1 AAVSDFPVTK
11 AILTGAAQPGMTLGV
26 RKPSGEVSWAVFRAV
41 PTRDPTTHEITG
53 AVVTFLDITER
64 KRFEDKLRHTQ
75 KLESLGVLAGGI
87 AHDFNNLLVTILGN
101 ATFAKRLVG
110 LDDRLAPLLDEIEV
124 GARRA
129 AELTKQMLD
138 YSGQGKFKI
147 ETLELPTAVRE
158 MAKLLKALIPKQ
170 V

>member
-101 ATFAKRLVG
+101 ASFAKSIAG
-110 LDDRLAPLLDEIEV
+110 SDPRLAPLLDQIEL

-129 AELTKQMLD
+129 AELTRQMLD
-138 YSGQGKFKI
+138 YSGEGKLKV
-147 ETLELPTAVRE
+147 ERLDLAVAVRE
-158 MAKLLKALIPKQ
+158 LAKLLSALI
-170 V
+170 